1 MEELNMTKL
10 LVLPIAG
17 LVIVL
22 AILVGA
28 HLPPS
33 HDEESDVDTQAV
45 CTMVDSAISAAYL
58 GSPDAEL
65 NLKLAAARPGV
76 PAQLRDAL
84 DAYYANTDKAAG
96 RQALLIA
103 CADAGYPVQG

>member
-1 MEELNMTKL
+1 MEELSMTKL

-17 LVIVL
+17 LVMVL

-28 HLPPS
+28 HLPAG
-33 HDEESDVDTQAV
+33 HDEQSDVDTQAV
-45 CTMVDSAISAAYL
+45 CTMVDSAISAAY
-58 GSPDAEL
+58 
-65 NLKLAAARPGV
+65 LKLAAARPGV

-84 DAYYANTDKAAG
+84 DAYYASTDKVAG

>member
-1 MEELNMTKL
+1 MTKL
-10 LVLPIAG
+10 LVIPIAG
-17 LVIVL
+17 LVMVL
-22 AILVGA
+22 AIIVGA
-28 HLPPS
+28 HLPAG

-45 CTMVDSAISAAYL
+45 CTMVDGAISAAYL
-58 GSPDAEL
+58 GSADAEL

-84 DAYYANTDKAAG
+84 DAYYAGTDKVAG